1 MVLTKWIIQKE
12 LHIGINAFTPNFK
25 TLLSQTYE
33 FTDNSNFHS
42 EGGNENNLSDILGSL
57 EYKKLNEIV
66 YNFRYDLDESYL
78 KKQNIS
84 FNSDSKYGNVN
95 FSYLDQN
102 SKINNIISKD
112 IETFSYSLKSKKI
125 NKYSKLNLN
134 GLFDLKKDI
143 TKEYSIGYS
152 YFDECFVQY
161 RFYKK
166 ILRRRKFKTTRYTN
180 FNVFI

>member
-1 MVLTKWIIQKE
+1 M
-12 LHIGINAFTPNFK
+12 
-25 TLLSQTYE
+25 SQTYE

-112 IETFSYSLKSKKI
+112 IETFSYSLKSKKLI
-125 NKYSKLNLN
+125 VLQN
-134 GLFDLKKDI
+134 
-143 TKEYSIGYS
+143 
-152 YFDECFVQY
+152 
-161 RFYKK
+161 
-166 ILRRRKFKTTRYTN
+166 
-180 FNVFI
+180 